1 MGADDHDFLKQL
13 LMYFHEAEVAIS
25 RSIRENNVKDF
36 LRRWH
41 VEKVI
46 CEGVLSMLSC
56 MTSVS
61 KGSLLISSGSSSKV
75 VIFLSRSLM

>member
-36 LRRWH
+36 LRR
-41 VEKVI
+41 
-46 CEGVLSMLSC
+46 
-56 MTSVS
+56 
-61 KGSLLISSGSSSKV
+61 
-75 VIFLSRSLM
+75 